1 MLEYVRNV
9 LCPFYILVRTAVW
22 SSADDLDVFG
32 EFWVIGDG
40 PQFLRL
46 AFLDAAIDSGVRNLF
61 VTLARA
67 EDLLKEI
74 LSGLC
79 PQEYCM
85 YSSQSALN

>member
-9 LCPFYILVRTAVW
+9 LCSFHILVRTAVW
-22 SSADDLDVFG
+22 SNVDDLGVFV
-32 EFWVIGDG
+32 EFWMIGDVS
-40 PQFLRL
+40 QFLRL
-46 AFLDAAIDSGVRNLF
+46 AFLDAAIDNGVRNLF